1 MHQQPLHR
9 RSGQSLVEIG
19 ALLALVSLTAILGLS
34 MIGVNL
40 RTVMCQIA
48 NGLGADEQCEEISN
62 LLFRD
67 PFDNLN
73 AWTTKYGNWNLE
85 NGKLCGGP
93 RAGSIYRPIEADNY
107 RIKVDQST
115 LISGNGYGVFF
126 RATNFEVLGTS
137 GTSGSVG
144 TVNGY
149 SFQYD
154 PGLYPGQFIIRKWTN
169 GNEAVPFASAK
180 APEGFVWSGVDRQIE
195 LEVVGNTF
203 AVSLDGEEILRA
215 TDDKSPYMSGG
226 MGFRTWNADSKAC
239 FDDLSV
245 ETLP

>member
-1 MHQQPLHR
+1 MRQQPLHR

-19 ALLALVSLTAILGLS
+19 ALLALVSLTAILGLGL
-34 MIGVNL
+34 IGTNL
-40 RTVMCQIA
+40 NAAMCQIVI
-48 NGLGADEQCEEISN
+48 GLGGKCED

-73 AWTTKYGNWNLE
+73 GWTTKYGNWNLE

-115 LISGNGYGVFF
+115 LISGYGYGVFF
-126 RATNFEVLGTS
+126 RASNFDS
-137 GTSGSVG
+137 SGSSAPVG
-144 TVNGY
+144 KVNGY

-154 PGLYPGQFIIRKWTN
+154 PGFYPGQFIIRKWTN
-169 GNEAVPFASAK
+169 GTEAAPFARVN
-180 APEGFVWSGVDRQIE
+180 APSGFVWSGVDRQIE

-215 TDDKSPYMSGG
+215 TDNQNPYMSGD

-245 ETLP
+245 EALP